1 MFSFFLND
9 VFFSFWA
16 NKPEDEFFDLTV
28 KGMKWNSSTVSL
40 FNYPELSVNRP
51 ELFRFDEDK
60 NLIIQ
65 EKQLSEP
72 IEIPVEGGE
81 PGQTRTFQEEILVDV
96 QTITGVAYVI
106 NGEKLI
112 QC

>member
-1 MFSFFLND
+1 MFAFFLNGTFLD
-9 VFFSFWA
+9 FWA
-16 NKPEDEFFDLTV
+16 NKPGDIFFDLTV
-28 KGMKWNSSTVSL
+28 SKLGWSPETVTL
-40 FNYPELSVNRP
+40 VHFPGIPVRRP
-51 ELFRFDEDK
+51 EFFRFDENK

-81 PGQTRTFQEEILVDV
+81 PGQTQTVQEEILVDV
-96 QTITGVAYVI
+96 QTITGVAYVVD
-106 NGEKLI
+106 GEKLI

>member
-1 MFSFFLND
+1 MFIFFLND

-16 NKPEDEFFDLTV
+16 NKPEDEFFDLTI
-28 KGMKWNSSTVSL
+28 KGMKWNPSTVSL
-40 FNYPELSVNRP
+40 FYYPDIPVNRP
-51 ELFRFDEDK
+51 EFFRFDEDK

-72 IEIPVEGGE
+72 IEIQVEGG
-81 PGQTRTFQEEILVDV
+81 QTQTVQEEILVDV